1 MIQDIQ
7 LRVEPVVAANEAKVK
22 QVAAIQGHLEI
33 DRIKHFYIIKRS
45 IDARQHKVMINLTVR
60 CFVDEMPQ
68 TVRRYDPYIYG
79 NVSGSKQAVVVG
91 GGPAGCTAAIAAAP
105 VKVAEIGLLRD
116 QITRS

>member
-91 GGPAGCTAAIAAAP
+91 AGPAGLFAALRLIELGIKP
-105 VKVAEIGLLRD
+105 VVSE
-116 QITRS
+116 